1 MSYILEALKKLERD
15 RQRERMPNLLTV
27 QGDHKPVTKKKTL
40 WPYIV
45 IGLILVNVA
54 FVFLLFWVDPWT
66 NTVVSTRYKTLAKV
80 EKATPAPSTTVDE
93 KSGQPPMEPR
103 KDTTTTENK
112 DLVRPSP
119 PQTRSDL
126 PRKTPLEPSQTKTA
140 PPLQPPPQHEAK
152 VERPP
157 KAIKPALPGG
167 KILSVGE
174 LPADARAGLPEL
186 KMTVHSYNEQM
197 QSRFVVINNSIL
209 REGQSINADLKVEQI
224 TQNGVVLNSRGYR
237 FILKINENL

>member
-27 QGDHKPVTKKKTL
+27 QEDHKPATKKRTL

-45 IGLILVNVA
+45 IGLILVNVV
-54 FVFLLFWVDPWT
+54 FIFLLFRVDPWT
-66 NTVVSTRYKTLAKV
+66 NTVVSTRYKNLSKV
-80 EKATPAPSTTVDE
+80 ETATPAPSTAIDE
-93 KSGQPPMEPR
+93 KSGQLPMEPR
-103 KDTTTTENK
+103 KDITITENK
-112 DLVRPSP
+112 DFVQPSP
-119 PQTRSDL
+119 LKTRSDL
-126 PRKTPLEPSQTKTA
+126 PKKTPHEPSPTKTE
-140 PPLQPPPQHEAK
+140 PLQPSPPREAN
-152 VERPP
+152 VEKPS
-157 KAIKPALPGG
+157 KAIKPALAGG
-167 KILSVGE
+167 KILSIGE
-174 LPADARAGLPEL
+174 LPADTRAGLPEL
-186 KMTVHSYNEQM
+186 KMTVHSYNEHM